1 MNKPALCSAVKG
13 KLNNHGGFSY
23 LEMLMVVFILSLC
36 TGVITDT
43 LSLGIRQLQKLTK
56 QSQATIL
63 LDTLSAVV
71 RNDLTYATDYNSSE
85 NSFISTAKDI
95 KQLVTQYGTGEWDA
109 NKALENAKYPS
120 LSEAIQA
127 TSSVMNWTTNAV
139 PGQIIRRSVFPN
151 NDGSFS
157 LYYSALT
164 SSQDYSGKSDGGI
177 TSKNS
182 NSSLYA
188 TISIADEH
196 STHSDDKAY
205 VDKFKVA
212 ITIYD
217 NTANVLAQKQADRN
231 TVTPIHCLY
240 HS

>member
-1 MNKPALCSAVKG
+1 MNKPALRSAVKG

-43 LSLGIRQLQKLTK
+43 LALGVRHLQKLTK

-71 RNDLTYATDYNSSE
+71 RNDLTYATDYDSSE

-109 NKALENAKYPS
+109 NKALQDTATNEMHWEASNA
-120 LSEAIQA
+120 
-127 TSSVMNWTTNAV
+127 NV
-139 PGQIIRRSVFPN
+139 PGQIIRRSQFSN
-151 NDGSFS
+151 GGSDS
-157 LYYSALT
+157 YYYSALT

-188 TISIADEH
+188 TIRIADEH
-196 STHSDDKAY
+196 STHSDGKAY

-240 HS
+240 H